1 MYNVIKDPKSKK
13 FVPIN
18 SKKGQRI
25 LKNYIQFVESN
36 EQFGGGFFGDMM
48 KKGLDMV
55 DKIRNKKK
63 KKKKKDN
70 TDKKA
75 HSLIGALGEKIKN
88 IPNKISELTKKILH
102 IEETIKKN
110 NDNSMLADKESEKEL
125 NIIKNKIK
133 ELKSQ
138 QNDPNSDNSKEIEEL
153 QKLLTE
159 KTEEAKKK
167 QASNKKVLNSLE
179 EQNEILKKQNEI
191 LQEQNKKLDAKINS
205 NGKKNRNGNLNLNS
219 NSELIDKLGKLTE
232 KMDQFNNEKGPQI
245 FDENDTQEDFS
256 DDSESDDNIEL
267 FGGDDDDDK
276 IRKKL
281 YKNEDELSELS
292 GLNKMIESL

>member
-63 KKKKKDN
+63 KKKKKKKDN
-70 TDKKA
+70 KDKES
-75 HSLIGALGEKIKN
+75 HSLIGSLGEKIKN
-88 IPNKISELTKKILH
+88 IPNKIRELTKKLLH

-125 NIIKNKIK
+125 NSIKNKIK

-153 QKLLTE
+153 QKLLSE
-159 KTEEAKKK
+159 KTEAAKKK
-167 QASNKKVLNSLE
+167 QESNKKVLNSLE

-191 LQEQNKKLDAKINS
+191 LQ
-205 NGKKNRNGNLNLNS
+205 GN
-219 NSELIDKLGKLTE
+219 
-232 KMDQFNNEKGPQI
+232 
-245 FDENDTQEDFS
+245 
-256 DDSESDDNIEL
+256 
-267 FGGDDDDDK
+267 
-276 IRKKL
+276 
-281 YKNEDELSELS
+281 
-292 GLNKMIESL
+292 